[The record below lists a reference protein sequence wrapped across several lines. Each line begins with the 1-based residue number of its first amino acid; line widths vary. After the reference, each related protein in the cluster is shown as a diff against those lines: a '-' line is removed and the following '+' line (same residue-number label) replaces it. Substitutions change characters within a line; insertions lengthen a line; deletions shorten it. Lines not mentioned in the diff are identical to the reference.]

1 MSIFKQVE
9 GAGRFREY
17 GRATLQNCFVVKEKT
32 TKAKFIL
39 IYKLF
44 KDLAGGVLFV
54 FLEKGYSKYGQ
65 DGGTDRLDDHITS
78 LTWSVIFFDFTRHL

>member
-1 MSIFKQVE
+1 M
-9 GAGRFREY
+9 
-17 GRATLQNCFVVKEKT
+17 KEKT

-54 FLEKGYSKYGQ
+54 FLEKGCFKCGQ

-78 LTWSVIFFDFTRHL
+78 LT